1 MDKITLGN
9 KTFEIS
15 RQAKFV
21 LYAWVV
27 IIFMMLI
34 MLLLDT
40 EHLGMN
46 FIALIMYVLVG
57 ALSVYAVNC
66 YVVGNCNVLA
76 WIATVFSI
84 FTAVIYVF
92 TTIMILVAKTTKVNQ
107 QPVFVKKS
115 RK

>member
-21 LYAWVV
+21 LYAWIV

-40 EHLGMN
+40 QHLAMN
-46 FIALIMYVLVG
+46 LLAFIMYVLVG
-57 ALSVYAVNC
+57 ILSVYAVNC

-84 FTAVIYVF
+84 FTAVMYVF
-92 TTIMILVAKTTKVNQ
+92 TTLMLLISKTARPSMKS
-107 QPVFVKKS
+107 KKS
-115 RK
+115 MK